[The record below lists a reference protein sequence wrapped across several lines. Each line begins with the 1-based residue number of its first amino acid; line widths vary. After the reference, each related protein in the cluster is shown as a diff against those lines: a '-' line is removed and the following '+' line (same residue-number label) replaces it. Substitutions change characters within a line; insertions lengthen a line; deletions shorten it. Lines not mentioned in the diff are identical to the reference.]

1 MRCPFCGSDDTRVV
15 DSRPAEEGGAT
26 RRRRE
31 CAEGHRF
38 TTYERPAVVTM
49 VLKRNGEREPFDIDK
64 VRRGVRQ
71 ALADRPVVDVSVE
84 ELVAHV
90 QAMAGPSVAE
100 VSAEEIGRTVLDGL
114 RELDEVAYLRFVSVY
129 KDFEGAGDFEREMAA
144 LGEEHAPSS

>member
-1 MRCPFCGSDDTRVV
+1 
-15 DSRPAEEGGAT
+15 
-26 RRRRE
+26 
-31 CAEGHRF
+31 
-38 TTYERPAVVTM
+38 M